1 MMQFACHPKKAAKLS
16 DSGRALHRNLQ
27 GRAPFATAELKIL
40 TPAQTAQ
47 SVSRLRGKRAVCCA
61 RNIP

>member
-1 MMQFACHPKKAAKLS
+1 MMQFTCHPKKAAKRG

-27 GRAPFATAELKIL
+27 GRAAFATAELKIL
-40 TPAQTAQ
+40 TPVQTAK
-47 SVSRLRGKRAVCCA
+47 SVSHLPGKRAGCCA